1 MTAAEDSHDETASA
15 PSADGAPRR
24 GRSDVDPAADLAHSG
39 IRARTPSFIPVAA
52 EAPDEQLERLDH
64 VDRLALVGTYTASV
78 VHELSNPT
86 TFVLTNLTLVRE
98 LLPMLQ
104 ASASVLEQALAMLPS
119 DQAAALRRQLPD
131 GHAGAAAS
139 QVSEMVHDSCEGIE
153 RVTEMIQYLRTY
165 VRRDRRSGDV
175 SLEDV
180 VRDALRFMDRRI
192 RERARLIVELEPVP
206 NVVGEPV
213 RLSQV
218 VMNLLANAIQAI
230 EPGHATENAITLR
243 LTRNER
249 QIFLSVEDTGCGMT
263 EEVRR
268 RAFDPFFTTKRRG
281 EGTGLGLALC
291 QRIVDEHGGTV
302 TCASEPGLGTRFV
315 IALPC

>member
-1 MTAAEDSHDETASA
+1 MNAAKDSHDDPGSHARPDEAT
-15 PSADGAPRR
+15 RR
-24 GRSDVDPAADLAHSG
+24 RRSDFERAAELTDSG
-39 IRARTPSFIPVAA
+39 VRARPSTLGSA
-52 EAPDEQLERLDH
+52 EVEDQLERLDH

-86 TFVLTNLTLVRE
+86 TFVLTNLALVRE
-98 LLPMLQ
+98 QLPGLT
-104 ASASVLEQALAMLPS
+104 ATARVLEQALALLPS

-131 GHAGAAAS
+131 GHGDATAE
-139 QVSEMVHDSCEGIE
+139 QVGEMIRDSYEGIE
-153 RVTEMIQYLRTY
+153 RITEMIQYLRTY
-165 VRRDRRSGDV
+165 VRQDRRSTDV
-175 SLEDV
+175 SLADV
-180 VRDALRFMDRRI
+180 VQDALRFMDRRI
-192 RERARLIVELEPVP
+192 RERAGLKLDLEPVP
-206 NVVGEPV
+206 TVVGEPV

-230 EPGHATENAITLR
+230 EPGHASDNLITVR
-243 LTRNER
+243 LTSNGHR
-249 QIFLSVEDTGCGMT
+249 IFLSVEDTGSGMT

-291 QRIVDEHGGTV
+291 LRIVDEHGGTM
-302 TCASEPGLGTRFV
+302 TCASELGLGSRFV